1 MPSTYPYTQP
11 PQPRNWPKIIL
22 IALGIIV
29 LALVIIFGVLPFYFN
44 TNTGNNNN
52 SNPEG
57 SVPLSNYDCSSD
69 LYNCGNF
76 TLQSEAQAVYDYCK
90 GQGFGDA
97 HRLDADLNGKACEG
111 LN

>member
-22 IALGIIV
+22 ITLGIIV
-29 LALVIIFGVLPFYFN
+29 LALVIIFWVLPFYFN
-44 TNTGNNNN
+44 INMGSNN
-52 SNPEG
+52 SNPEEQ
-57 SVPLSNYDCSSD
+57 PLSKYDCSKD
-69 LYNCGNF
+69 IYNCGNF

-90 GQGFGDA
+90 GQGDGDV